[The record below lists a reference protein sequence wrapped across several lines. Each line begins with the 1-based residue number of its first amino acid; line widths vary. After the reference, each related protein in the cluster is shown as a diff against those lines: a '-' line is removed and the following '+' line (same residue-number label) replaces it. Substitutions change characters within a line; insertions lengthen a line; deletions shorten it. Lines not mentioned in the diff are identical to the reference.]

1 MSSQPQTIE
10 KPAHI
15 DDRRMRHITDEDLF
29 AAMDLTRP
37 GLGAVR
43 AAVERADWTAAYE
56 AWGVYFAGRERPV
69 PLVNLDAYAALPEAL
84 RQSRGQPVIEAAR
97 KLGAQPFDFVTP
109 RPGRSALYGLH
120 YMLWMQPLI
129 TAYAIDRS
137 DDHIRTVVALVNNWY
152 ENRDRVVSEIPS
164 IDVIWYTLGLA
175 IRSQMFTSIY
185 SAFRHSPLLD
195 PVTQARL
202 LKSFLGAARWLLEEH
217 DRFRYGN
224 WQLTAVASL
233 YELEVFWP
241 EFREAEAWRQSG
253 WLRLLEHLE
262 LDLYPDGGHS
272 ERSPSYQRHVLL
284 LCYARVA
291 SVAELNGQPL
301 LQDQPRFH
309 ALYRWLL
316 DLSTPLG
323 AGTNFNDAHNEWIG
337 QWVVQGAV
345 LCADP
350 GLKWVAEQF
359 GSPDDIAWSLAGL
372 PDRPDGST
380 ATEFYAR
387 LPSAAPDL
395 SSTLLDTS
403 KFAIM
408 RTGLGPDD
416 LHLAINYGPLVGHEF
431 ESHSHLDALSF
442 VCTGYGVPLA
452 VEAGLP
458 GNYDDLLYTTWI
470 RQAAAHNMVI
480 VDGADPD
487 ENGKE
492 GDLLFWSTSP
502 VADVFEAEHAGYQAR
517 GVRHRRTILFVKG
530 EYWIVYDELRQ
541 TGSHRLDWRLY
552 TPQPFSLENGR
563 LEPSAAPG
571 LLVIPVLPAAGA
583 HLEVVRGIMAIPGP
597 RAYDGVSHIRET
609 EGLSHVWETGAPRVT
624 FLHVLYPVRDLG
636 QVSAIRARP
645 AAAEPGAGEAAVIN
659 LGHGPQDVFFCREQ
673 RTGAGPAGRVEA
685 WESDARMGWLRSR
698 EHWAVFE
705 ASTLREAG
713 GPVFESTAPLKS
725 VCLWPDGRGW
735 AGEVETLRRTELS
748 LYTGGSA
755 GQVFLN
761 EVLLPESTLVGPAAR
776 WLMPSQGKYTFRIIR
791 SA

>member
-1 MSSQPQTIE
+1 
-10 KPAHI
+10 
-15 DDRRMRHITDEDLF
+15 MRHISDEDLF

-37 GLGAVR
+37 GLEGVR

-56 AWGVYFAGRERPV
+56 AWAAYFSRRERPV
-69 PLVNLDAYAALPEAL
+69 PLVNLDAYNALSAALRE
-84 RQSRGQPVIEAAR
+84 SRGQSVIEAAR
-97 KLGAQPFDFVTP
+97 QLGAQPFDFVTP

-137 DDHIRTVVALVNNWY
+137 DDHIRTFAALLNNWY
-152 ENRDRVVSEIPS
+152 ENRDRVVSEIYS

-175 IRSQMFTSIY
+175 IRSQMFMSLY
-185 SAFRHSPLLD
+185 SAFRHSALLD

-202 LKSFLGAARWLLEEH
+202 LKSFLGAARWLHEEH

-233 YELEVFWP
+233 YEMGVFWP
-241 EFREAEAWRQSG
+241 EFREAEAWRESG
-253 WLRLLEHLE
+253 WTRLLEHLE

-272 ERSPSYQRHVLL
+272 ERSPSYQRHVIL
-284 LCYARVA
+284 LCYARAA

-316 DLSTPLG
+316 DLTTPLG

-337 QWVVQGAV
+337 KWVVQGAV
-345 LCADP
+345 LCDDP

-359 GSPDDIAWSLAGL
+359 GSPDEIAWSLAGL

-380 ATEFYAR
+380 AAESFAR
-387 LPSAAPDL
+387 LPSQAPDL
-395 SSTLLDTS
+395 SSKLLETS

-431 ESHSHLDALSF
+431 ESHSHLDTLSF
-442 VCTGYGVPLA
+442 VCTGYGAPLA

-458 GNYDDLLYTTWI
+458 GNYDDPLYPTWL
-470 RQAAAHNMVI
+470 RQAVAHNMVI

-492 GDLLFWSTSP
+492 GDLLFWSASP
-502 VADVFEAEHAGYQAR
+502 VMDVFEAEHGGYLAR

-530 EYWIVYDELRQ
+530 EYWIEHDELRQ
-541 TGSHRLDWRLY
+541 TGAHRLDWRVY
-552 TPQPFSLENGR
+552 TPQPFSLANGR
-563 LEPSAAPG
+563 LEPAAAPG
-571 LLVIPVLPAAGA
+571 LLVIPVLPAAGSRM
-583 HLEVVRGIMAIPGP
+583 EVVRGVMAIPGP
-597 RAYDGVSHIRET
+597 RAYDGTSEIREV
-609 EGLSHVWETGAPRVT
+609 EGLSHVLETDAAQAT
-624 FLHVLYPVRDLG
+624 FLHVLYPVRELG
-636 QVSAIRARP
+636 QISAISARP
-645 AAAEPGAGEAAVIN
+645 AALLPWIGEAAVIGRAN
-659 LGHGPQDVFFCREQ
+659 GPKDIILFRDE
-673 RTGAGPAGRVEA
+673 RAEPARVET
-685 WESDARMGWLRSR
+685 WDSDARMAWLRSR
-698 EHWAVFE
+698 EHWAAFDV
-705 ASTLREAG
+705 SKLREG
-713 GPVFESTAPLKS
+713 GTPVFESTNPLKA
-725 VCLWPDGRGW
+725 VCLRPDGPGW
-735 AGEVETLRRTELS
+735 TGEVETLRRTELS
-748 LYTGGSA
+748 IYTDGKVE
-755 GQVFLN
+755 QVFLN
-761 EVLLPESTLVGPAAR
+761 GVLLPESTVAGPAAR